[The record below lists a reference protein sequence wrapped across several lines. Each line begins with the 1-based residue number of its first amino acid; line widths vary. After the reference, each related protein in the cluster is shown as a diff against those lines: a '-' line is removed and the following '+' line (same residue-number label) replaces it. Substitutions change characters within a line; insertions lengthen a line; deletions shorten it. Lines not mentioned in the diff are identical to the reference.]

1 MNKVKNTKKE
11 RKENMNNIKKI
22 AAIVAAAAMTVS
34 MTAFAAEDA
43 AIVENIITD
52 AVAETAEEVM
62 LISEVEE
69 AVEEIATEKVV
80 SEDNI
85 ILVNGT
91 FIGRKVVE
99 KDENKYVPV
108 RAVCEALGMEVL
120 WDNDAEM
127 VTIVDLPVYITF
139 SPYTDGYTF
148 ARTAPMLLGVDPFL
162 TEGTTYVPVKFIEE
176 ILHAT
181 YSFADNGAI
190 SIEYA
195 ADNTVVVDVVAKAEE
210 DGNKKLTVNDAERG
224 EVVVVLSPETVIEN
238 EQGEVAT
245 YEDIAEG
252 AQIRI
257 EYSDAM
263 TMSLPPIAN
272 AVKIIVLD
280 VVAE

>member
-1 MNKVKNTKKE
+1 
-11 RKENMNNIKKI
+11 MNNIKKI

-62 LISEVEE
+62 LISEAEE

-224 EVVVVLSPETVIEN
+224 EVVVVLSLETVIEN

-263 TMSLPPIAN
+263 TMSIPPIAN

-280 VVAE
+280 AVAE